1 MLQNDIPDTNRDEK
15 LQRLYFELEQ
25 AREDQR
31 VSLDHIV
38 QALVACIAALAI
50 LYSVASGF
58 GSSGQNDIPFKNEGI
73 AFIAACIIL
82 VAGFIARASVSSA
95 CFAITIWKRLSAI
108 LLC

>member
-82 VAGFIARASVSSA
+82 VAGFLLLEHRYRAHVS
-95 CFAITIWKRLSAI
+95 LS
-108 LLC
+108 LYGRD

>member
-38 QALVACIAALAI
+38 QALVACIAALA
-50 LYSVASGF
+50 
-58 GSSGQNDIPFKNEGI
+58 DIVFRCQRFWFKW
-73 AFIAACIIL
+73 
-82 VAGFIARASVSSA
+82 S
-95 CFAITIWKRLSAI
+95 K
-108 LLC
+108 